1 MKIVVLSPPF
11 YSHFQP
17 LSALAVALRDTGAVT
32 YLGCSR
38 AFEGEVANLGLRF
51 CEININRNANTGQAS
66 STRQAERERRRLQEF
81 LDATRAGPVATLRA
95 QNRHRL
101 DDMLANPEELID
113 RIREL
118 NRELEPDLWIVDQLS
133 YGVTLALLA
142 HGLRFVTFCPPHPL
156 SVPPRNV
163 VYSVPP
169 QWPSVVSV
177 ASDELITLQA
187 EALALEREFTARFN
201 MLLEPF
207 GRRVENAFRAASA
220 ELVVHNYPELPEY
233 RDLGSG
239 GPSAGASAGA
249 RRLFCGY
256 CFKPP
261 SSAAVGAWGDA
272 GPAGGKAAVGAW
284 GDAAVERSVPPR
296 RIVVAL
302 GTFLAARD
310 DVLIT
315 LGESLRALYPEATLA
330 IGAGEHAEALRER
343 IAPPTIIEPFLP
355 QRELLREAELFV
367 HHGGVSS
374 LTEALY
380 YGVPMIV
387 MPFSSDQFN
396 VAADLERHGFG
407 AVLNPNAVSE
417 AGVRDA
423 VTLARSSSA
432 VAALGELSRQ
442 VRERG
447 PAYAAEAVLQLLRL

>member
-17 LSALAVALRDTGAVT
+17 LSALAVALRDAGAVT
-32 YLGCSR
+32 YLGCSL
-38 AFEGEVANLGLRF
+38 AFEGEVANRGLRF

-113 RIREL
+113 RIQEL

-156 SVPPRNV
+156 SVPPRNM

-169 QWPSVVSV
+169 RWPSVFSV
-177 ASDELITLQA
+177 ASDELIMLQA
-187 EALALEREFTARFN
+187 GALELEREFTARFN
-201 MLLEPF
+201 ILLEPF

-220 ELVVHNYPELPEY
+220 ELVVHNYPELTEY

-239 GPSAGASAGA
+239 GPRAGASAGA

-256 CFKPP
+256 CFEPP
-261 SSAAVGAWGDA
+261 SGAATGAWGDA
-272 GPAGGKAAVGAW
+272 GPALGKAAVEG
-284 GDAAVERSVPPR
+284 RVPPR

-343 IAPPTIIEPFLP
+343 IAPRTIIEPFLP

-407 AVLNPNAVSE
+407 AVLNPNAISE

-447 PAYAAEAVLQLLRL
+447 PAYAAEAVLRLLHS